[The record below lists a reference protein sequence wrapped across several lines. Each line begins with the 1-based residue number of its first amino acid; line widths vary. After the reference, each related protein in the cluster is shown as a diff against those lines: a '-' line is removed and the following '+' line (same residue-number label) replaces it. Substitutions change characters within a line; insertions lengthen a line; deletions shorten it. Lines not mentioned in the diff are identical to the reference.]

1 MTVALF
7 CLVDNFEIL
16 DHKQVSGVL
25 SKRTQFLTGLFR
37 TIHWI
42 LFGLFIT
49 FWGLMVTI
57 LFFNLVLPEEFES
70 VELFEV
76 IVEMLFFQRGLL
88 DFVFSA
94 AGTWVPVVFYI
105 VRLLVKGEKT
115 FFPWP
120 ETSIK

>member
-1 MTVALF
+1 
-7 CLVDNFEIL
+7 
-16 DHKQVSGVL
+16 
-25 SKRTQFLTGLFR
+25 
-37 TIHWI
+37 
-42 LFGLFIT
+42 
-49 FWGLMVTI
+49 MVTI

-88 DFVFSA
+88 DFIFSA

-105 VRLLVKGEKT
+105 VRFLVKGERT

-120 ETSIK
+120 ETSKN